1 MQKSFIKALLITLI
15 FLTVGAK
22 SYSQLSRQLIVLKTD
37 TVLFLTKPQSVS
49 LANYVLTHD
58 QLRYR
63 FSAALVR
70 ESAVRDL
77 WQETS
82 RQLALRESESEV
94 LSSKLEFCEDQLEK
108 TVEVM
113 KKDRSG
119 AVMRTGVVFLA
130 VGFVVGVLVN

>member
-1 MQKSFIKALLITLI
+1 MQKSFIKALFVTLA
-15 FLTVGAK
+15 LTVHGLT
-22 SYSQLSRQLIVLKTD
+22 SYGQLSQQLIVLKTD
-37 TVLFLTKPQSVS
+37 TVLYLTKPQSVS

-94 LSSKLEFCEDQLEK
+94 LSSQLEFCEDHLEK
-108 TVEVM
+108 TVEVT
-113 KKDRSG
+113 KKDRRV
-119 AVMRTGVVFLA
+119 AVMRAGVVFLA

>member
-1 MQKSFIKALLITLI
+1 M
-15 FLTVGAK
+15 
-22 SYSQLSRQLIVLKTD
+22 
-37 TVLFLTKPQSVS
+37 
-49 LANYVLTHD
+49 LTHD
-58 QLRYR
+58 QLRSR

-70 ESAVRDL
+70 ESALRDL
-77 WQETS
+77 WEETS

-113 KKDRSG
+113 KKDRRV